1 MVDNDEYINNNLMIN
16 YDSKRFNAENS
27 SSNSN
32 RNNPDI
38 QFHSRSQLNPRRRKI
53 FFSFLY
59 LFEIYYLKV

>member
-53 FFSFLY
+53 RFYS
-59 LFEIYYLKV
+59 